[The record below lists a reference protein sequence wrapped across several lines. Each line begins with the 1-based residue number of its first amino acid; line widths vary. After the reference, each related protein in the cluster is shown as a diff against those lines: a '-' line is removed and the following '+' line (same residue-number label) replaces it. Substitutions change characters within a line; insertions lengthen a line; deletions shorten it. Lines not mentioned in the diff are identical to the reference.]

1 MRRRAERRPRGS
13 RRGAPSARF
22 AGADLCLRFEPRP
35 GRLTERLVRVRR
47 CWAGLGRHCA
57 IRPQSRLRRRLV
69 STCRRGD
76 SPSPDAKAPSL
87 CPSGPDGAA
96 WVAAVCEKQM
106 VSRWA
111 DASCASP
118 RSAAGSQL
126 GGLLWARVGWL
137 HCRWRWR
144 LDWPRVTQGPGRLS
158 GAALPF
164 RSGSRPAVEL
174 RRVGCDALLATER
187 SCESLSG
194 GAMRGAPRGRPYWAG
209 PRLGAARGLRL

>member
-22 AGADLCLRFEPRP
+22 AGADFCLRFEPRP
-35 GRLTERLVRVRR
+35 GRLTERLVRVRL

-96 WVAAVCEKQM
+96 WAAAVCEKQM

-118 RSAAGSQL
+118 RSVAGSQL

-144 LDWPRVTQGPGRLS
+144 LDWPRVTRPWQAQRCSPPLSERLPPCC
-158 GAALPF
+158 GAA
-164 RSGSRPAVEL
+164 A
-174 RRVGCDALLATER
+174 C
-187 SCESLSG
+187 
-194 GAMRGAPRGRPYWAG
+194 
-209 PRLGAARGLRL
+209 RL

>member
-22 AGADLCLRFEPRP
+22 AGADFCLRFEPRP

-96 WVAAVCEKQM
+96 WAAAVCEKQM

-126 GGLLWARVGWL
+126 GGFLWARVGWL

-144 LDWPRVTQGPGRLS
+144 LDWPRVTRPWQAQRCSPPLTERLPPCC
-158 GAALPF
+158 GAA
-164 RSGSRPAVEL
+164 A
-174 RRVGCDALLATER
+174 C
-187 SCESLSG
+187 
-194 GAMRGAPRGRPYWAG
+194 
-209 PRLGAARGLRL
+209 RL